1 MHKVEIHK
9 EIKKMTKFYIQ
20 DREAGNVIV
29 WFDTKEEAEKNL
41 LNMNNQTLK
50 KESTKRIFTK

>member
-1 MHKVEIHK
+1 
-9 EIKKMTKFYIQ
+9 MTKFYIQ

-50 KESTKRIFTK
+50 KESTKRIFTKQLKNKEI